1 LPLSGPARLRLALP
15 TLRLTRL
22 LRRVTLTALRR
33 LALATLRSLAVS
45 GTALPLTRPGLAAL
59 PGTSLPGGTLRSLP
73 RLLRCPTGLAL
84 DHAVEQRRRVGEG
97 RVRLGWRQAAR

>member
-1 LPLSGPARLRLALP
+1 LPLSGPARLRLARP
-15 TLRLTRL
+15 TLRLARL

-33 LALATLRSLAVS
+33 LALTLATLLRLAMA
-45 GTALPLTRPGLAAL
+45 GTGL
-59 PGTSLPGGTLRSLP
+59 PGSTLRSLP

-84 DHAVEQRRRVGEG
+84 DHAVEQRRRVGER